1 MSDFIGTSSNDSI
14 TGRNGDDMI
23 EGGAGDDKLS
33 GGAGDDVL
41 SGGAGDDSLVGGAG
55 EDVLD
60 GGAGDDDLNGAAGDD
75 LFVYVA
81 AENGGATDSYK
92 GGSGVDT
99 IRLVLTR
106 DEWMDPALQAD
117 IAAYLSFMATN
128 THAKTGQAPDR
139 PFQFTAFDLSVTMME
154 RLEIVVDGV
163 AIDPT
168 DQGVT
173 LGADTIAADED
184 NLSVATVDVLA
195 NDSVPDL
202 IRDIAFTQPAHGT
215 ATLDASLT
223 DPSRPSTAVFTYT
236 PDSAHWQSLAVG
248 ETGTDSFTYTVTDAD
263 GDTQTVTVSVVIT
276 GSNDG
281 PVVTTAPGQEL
292 GTVVEAGNEDGG
304 AQAPGTPAATGTL
317 SASDVD
323 NNAVLSWS
331 GDADGTYGRFAID
344 PATGAWVYTLEN
356 GRDAT
361 QALAEGQSETET
373 FLATVT
379 DEHGATATQLVTV
392 TVTGINDSP
401 VAVADTAAASENET
415 VTIDVLAN
423 DTDVDAGSS
432 FTLIS
437 ADAPAGQGFVSI
449 AANQLVFAPGSDFDD
464 LSAGQTEIV
473 TVSYTMSDAFGAV
486 STSTVTITVTGTN
499 DGPVVG
505 AGDTSGAVIEAEP
518 VTGIPASATPVLA
531 ETAGPN
537 DVFATAQAIDRADMR
552 IASNPNLGDDSD
564 PAISITGS
572 IEGPTDEDVYRIEL
586 QPGETITLDIDFA
599 LGFGS
604 TAYDGYN
611 GAPGLDAF
619 VFIYDA
625 AGNLLNSNDDA
636 PTGLGGAGSVHVQ
649 DSYLQFTAPQAGSYY
664 IVVHDWNGDG
674 AMSQGPYTL
683 QVSLDSQNL
692 QLTDT
697 GSVAFIDLDLADGHS
712 VSVTP
717 GEGGYLGALT
727 AAVADPAT
735 GDGAGS
741 VRWDFSVSN
750 AAVQYLAEGETLTQS
765 YTLAVSDGQGGV
777 AEEIVTV
784 TVTGTNDQPVIT
796 TAFSTGD
803 VIEDVTATAGGQIH
817 FGDVDLR
824 DGHSVS
830 SEADLPGY
838 FGTFTAGLADASTGD
853 GSGRVDWSFE
863 VDPADIQH
871 LGAGQWVVQRYTVT
885 IDDGEGGTTQQL
897 VNVTITGTNDGPVIS
912 GPVDGIATEDG
923 AAITLDA
930 LAHATDADDDAVL
943 NVTGLPAT
951 LPAGVSFDA
960 ATSRFTLDPSH
971 PAFQVLSEGEVTVV
985 TVDYGVSDGSAVAP
999 ASVSWTVT
1007 GTNDAPTA
1015 AAVDGTVSEDGPALS
1030 IALAG
1035 ADADSE
1041 NDASNLTYTI
1051 VSGPSAGTAT
1061 ISGSTLTF
1069 DPGSSFDHL
1078 AAGETE
1084 EITLYYQA
1092 TDARGASSTGAPVAG
1107 PVTTLAHFDLADVTS
1122 ARSLAAETVAA
1133 GIGVSPLTA
1142 VGGLIGTPFSNHFYL
1157 NNWGT
1162 TLDTSKY
1169 YETTLDAG
1177 DSLVDLATV
1186 SFSVE
1191 NAGASASTWVLRSSA
1206 DGFTSDLATG
1216 TVTTQNVTN
1225 FTADLS
1231 GLADVSDAITF
1242 RWYFI
1247 TPNGGT
1253 TGLANHEPG
1262 GSGGGL
1268 SDAGQDVRFTGSFV
1282 TADLGAPVTITVTG
1296 VNDAPVI
1303 VQLAGD
1309 AATYTEGQSWA
1320 YLDTGRNAALSDIDN
1335 MNFAGGSLTIRIA
1348 DGGVAGEDA
1357 LYFIDI
1363 PGSGLTYSGNRLFVD
1378 GVEIGTFSPVGM
1390 ERVFTFNANA
1400 TPEHVQTLVRNMG
1413 YVGSGGN
1420 DPTEG
1425 TRTIEFVLTDGSGGT
1440 VSATTT
1446 LDVVGVNDAP
1456 AVSGPVAGTAAEDS
1470 ASATLSALATA
1481 SDPEGSALQVTGLP
1495 ATLPAGVSYDAATAS
1510 FTLDPAHAAYQS
1522 LGAGETTVVTVDYA
1536 VTDGTASTPGSASWT
1551 VTGTNDAPTIVAPGS
1566 VFAGPPATTFGG
1578 GHVDVTS
1585 TAAFTGTGAFSYEVT
1600 FKTSATGIYQ
1610 NVFSVGY
1617 FDTNK
1622 AAGITIAPDGTLHG
1636 NVINRHDSTV
1646 SSGVV
1651 TDGQWHTATFTHD
1664 GAGNFTLYLDGVE
1677 IDTAY
1682 APGVNLTHGVALIGA
1697 ANTDVRNAFQ
1707 GEIADAHIWT
1717 RELSAAE
1724 AADLSTP
1731 AADDAGLIGS
1741 YLFSSGSA
1749 ENVASGGMADGTIVG
1764 NVILGSGISAQVRE
1778 LPAGIAGAETAILSE
1793 TGSIL
1798 FTDAD
1803 LSDTHAASAAPQ
1815 GAGYVGTLTLSVDQA
1830 SNAVDWQFSVADSA
1844 LASLGAG
1851 ETLTQVYAVTVSDG
1865 KGGSAVQNVTVTL
1878 TGSNDAPVAAA
1889 DAAATD
1895 EDTAILIPNL
1905 AGNDTDA
1912 DGDALIVTGVPAV
1925 SAMGAALTLNPDGSV
1940 AYDPTG
1946 ASALEGLTRGEQAVD
1961 SFTYTV
1967 SDGQGGLATQTA
1979 HVTVSGKLEAP
1990 IANADSA
1997 ATGENVP
2004 TSGNVV
2010 ANDQVTGDTAPSGN
2024 ILVNPSFEDGNPI
2037 GPNSYTVVASVPGW
2051 TATDGVEVWGTGF
2064 LGNVAGD
2071 GGVFLELDQGGAQ
2084 DTYSQTLS
2092 TEAGREYR
2100 LSFDLAVRSGTDPAT
2115 NRVEFLVNGVSLG
2128 VFTPDSTSF
2137 ETYTVSFVGSGS
2149 DTIAF
2154 REPASS
2160 NDGVGG
2166 LIDNLRIE
2174 ADADVFVTAV
2184 NGGVSGVGA
2193 PVSGTSGGSFTVAAN
2208 GDYGFD
2214 PGTDFDYLA
2223 AGETATTSVTYT
2235 VTDDGGSATA
2245 SLTVTVTGTNDA
2257 PVVTAAAGGAITEA
2271 APNGGVDGFESGT
2284 AGWTMAGGG
2293 AVPNEGP
2300 NGGFSG
2306 MLGRFA
2312 GTGGA
2317 QAVSK
2322 TFSLDPAQA
2331 TTLIAF
2337 DFLKVD
2343 SWDAYNGDGL
2353 PGNEEIVV
2361 FVNGVAAFRFMP
2373 EGFDNPPGSDGAT
2386 GSFTL
2391 PGGITGTYSVTSSGS
2406 DTAIGFAG
2414 GFGDRV
2420 YAVELVLNGAGANVT
2435 LGFGSTLDQGIGDE
2449 AFGIDNVLVTHRLSD
2464 SGTAT
2469 FSDAD
2474 LTDTHSAAFAAQG
2487 AGYIGTFT
2495 LGPIDQAADSVGWHF
2510 EVDDRQ
2516 IDALGAG
2523 DTRVQS
2529 YAITISDG
2537 KGGSATEIVEVVMT
2551 GVNDVALIGGVSTG
2565 AVSEDGVLT
2574 ASGQLLVS
2582 DVDSGEAL
2590 LQPVAAGTAGDNG
2603 YGAFSVVADGQW
2615 SYALDNDNPV
2625 VQALGLG
2632 ETLTDT
2638 ITVTSADGTASET
2651 ITVTIAG
2658 AFDSGPNL
2666 IVDFEDLAGSFVADG
2681 YAGFDWDSPSGED
2694 ANASYGYVVGRG
2706 TSIGSGVS
2714 QTPGDQYVWSNGGT
2728 APLTLSRMDGS
2739 DFDFESGYFLAVQ
2752 QNTTLVF
2759 EGYDDGVLV
2768 ETHTV
2773 FLQANVSTFV
2783 DVDWGN
2789 IDTLVLNYPEG
2800 SVNLSMDNLAFVIG

>member
-14 TGRNGDDMI
+14 TGRNGDDLI
-23 EGGAGDDKLS
+23 EGGAGNDMLS

-41 SGGAGDDSLVGGAG
+41 AGGAGDDSLVGGSG
-55 EDVLD
+55 DDMLD
-60 GGAGDDDLNGAAGDD
+60 GGAGDDALNGAAGDD
-75 LFVYVA
+75 VFVYVA

-117 IAAYLSFMATN
+117 IVGYLSFLATN

-154 RLEIVVDGV
+154 TLEIVVDGV

-168 DQGVT
+168 DQDVT
-173 LGADTIAADED
+173 LGSDTISADED
-184 NLSVATVDVLA
+184 NLAVATVDVLA

-202 IRDIAFTQPAHGT
+202 IRDIGFTQPAHGT
-215 ATLDASLT
+215 ATLSANLS
-223 DPSRPSTAVFTYT
+223 DPSQPSSAVFTYT
-236 PDSAHWQSLAVG
+236 PDAAHWQSLALG

-263 GDTQTVTVSVVIT
+263 GDMQTVTVSVTIS

-281 PVVTTAPGQEL
+281 PVVTTAAGQAL
-292 GTVVEAGNEDGG
+292 GTVVEAGNRDDG
-304 AQAPGTPAATGTL
+304 AEAPGTPAATGTL
-317 SASDVD
+317 TASDVD
-323 NNAVLSWS
+323 NGAVLSWS
-331 GDADGTYGRFAID
+331 GGADGSYGSFAID
-344 PATGAWVYTLEN
+344 PATGVWTYTLAN
-356 GRDAT
+356 GREAT

-379 DEHGATATQLVTV
+379 DEHGATATQLVRI
-392 TVTGINDSP
+392 TVTGTNDSP
-401 VAVADTAAASENET
+401 IAVADTGAGAENEIL
-415 VTIDVLAN
+415 TIDVLAN

-432 FTLIS
+432 FTLVS
-437 ADAPAGQGFVSI
+437 ADAPEGQGFASI
-449 AANQLVFAPGSDFDD
+449 AGNQLVFAPGSDFDD

-473 TVSYTMSDAFGAV
+473 TVNYTMSDELGAV
-486 STSTVTITVTGTN
+486 STSTVTIVVTGTN
-499 DGPVVG
+499 DRPIIG
-505 AGDTSGAVIEAEP
+505 AGDRSGAVLEAEP
-518 VTGIPASATPVLA
+518 VTGVPASATPVLA
-531 ETAGPN
+531 ETAAPN
-537 DVFATAQAIDRADMR
+537 DVFATAQTIDRADLR
-552 IASNPNLGDDSD
+552 IASNPNLGDDGD
-564 PAISITGS
+564 PAISVTGS
-572 IEGPTDEDVYRIEL
+572 IDGPTDEDVYRIEL

-611 GAPGLDAF
+611 GTPGLDAF

-636 PTGLGGAGSVHVQ
+636 PTGLGGAGSVNVQ
-649 DSYLQFTAPQAGSYY
+649 DSYLQFTAAQAGSFY

-697 GSVAFIDLDLADGHS
+697 GSFGFSDLDLADGHS

-717 GEGGYLGALT
+717 EEGGYLGTLT
-727 AAVADPAT
+727 AAVSDPAT
-735 GDGAGS
+735 NDGAGTVS
-741 VRWDFSVSN
+741 WNFAVSN
-750 AAVQYLAEGETLTQS
+750 AAVQYLAQGETLTQS

-803 VIEDVTATAGGQIH
+803 VLEDVTATAAGQIQ

-824 DGHSVS
+824 DGHSVTS
-830 SEADLPGY
+830 AADLPGY
-838 FGTFTAGLADASTGD
+838 FGIFTAGLADASTGD

-863 VDPADIQH
+863 VDPAEIQH
-871 LGAGQWVVQRYTVT
+871 LGAGEWVVQRYTVT
-885 IDDGEGGTTQQL
+885 IADGEGGTTQQL
-897 VNVTITGTNDGPVIS
+897 VNVTIAGTNDGPVIS

-923 AAITLDA
+923 AAVTLDA
-930 LAHATDADDDAVL
+930 LAHATDADANAVL
-943 NVTGLPAT
+943 NVTGLPPA
-951 LPAGVSFDA
+951 LPAGVSFDS

-971 PAFQVLSEGEVTVV
+971 PAYQVLSEGEVTVV

-1078 AAGETE
+1078 AAGETQ

-1092 TDARGASSTGAPVAG
+1092 TDARGASSAGTPVAG

-1122 ARSLAAETVAA
+1122 ARSLAPEATAS
-1133 GIGVSPLTA
+1133 GISVSPLAA
-1142 VGGLIGTPFSNHFYL
+1142 VGGLTGTPFSNHFYL

-1169 YETTLDAG
+1169 YETTLDAQ
-1177 DSLVDLATV
+1177 DSIVDLAAV

-1191 NAGASASTWVLRSSA
+1191 NAGASVSTWVLRSSA
-1206 DGFTSDLATG
+1206 DGFTSNLATG

-1253 TGLANHEPG
+1253 AGLANHELG

-1268 SDAGQDVRFTGSFV
+1268 SDAGQDVRFTGSLV
-1282 TADLGAPVTITVTG
+1282 TADMGTPVTITVTG

-1303 VQLAGD
+1303 VQLVGD

-1320 YLDTGRNAALSDIDN
+1320 YLDAGRNAALSDIDN

-1348 DGGVAGEDA
+1348 GGGVAGEDA

-1413 YVGSGGN
+1413 YVSSGGN

-1440 VSATTT
+1440 VTAMTT

-1456 AVSGPVAGTAAEDS
+1456 VVSGPVAGTAAEDG
-1470 ASATLSALATA
+1470 ASATLSALANA
-1481 SDPEGSALQVTGLP
+1481 SDPEGAALQVTGVP
-1495 ATLPAGVSYDAATAS
+1495 ATLPAGVSYDTATAS
-1510 FTLDPAHAAYQS
+1510 FTLDPSHAVYQS
-1522 LGAGETTVVTVDYA
+1522 LAVGETTVVTVNYA
-1536 VTDGTASTPGSASWT
+1536 VTDGTASTPASVSWT
-1551 VTGTNDAPTIVAPGS
+1551 VSGTNDAPTIVAPGS

-1578 GHVDVTS
+1578 GYVDVTS

-1610 NVFSVGY
+1610 NLFSVGY

-1651 TDGQWHTATFTHD
+1651 TDGEWHTATFTHD
-1664 GAGNFTLYLDGVE
+1664 GAGNFTLYLDGVK
-1677 IDTAY
+1677 IDAAY

-1717 RELSAAE
+1717 RELSVAE
-1724 AADLSTP
+1724 AANMSTP

-1741 YLFSSGSA
+1741 YLLSSGSA

-1764 NVILGSGISAQVRE
+1764 NVMLGSAISAQVRE

-1830 SNAVDWQFSVADSA
+1830 SNAVDWKFSVADSA

-1878 TGSNDAPVAAA
+1878 TGSNDAP
-1889 DAAATD
+1889 
-1895 EDTAILIPNL
+1895 II
-1905 AGNDTDA
+1905 
-1912 DGDALIVTGVPAV
+1912 
-1925 SAMGAALTLNPDGSV
+1925 
-1940 AYDPTG
+1940 
-1946 ASALEGLTRGEQAVD
+1946 
-1961 SFTYTV
+1961 
-1967 SDGQGGLATQTA
+1967 
-1979 HVTVSGKLEAP
+1979 
-1990 IANADSA
+1990 
-1997 ATGENVP
+1997 
-2004 TSGNVV
+2004 
-2010 ANDQVTGDTAPSGN
+2010 
-2024 ILVNPSFEDGNPI
+2024 
-2037 GPNSYTVVASVPGW
+2037 
-2051 TATDGVEVWGTGF
+2051 
-2064 LGNVAGD
+2064 AGD
-2071 GGVFLELDQGGAQ
+2071 LSGGV
-2084 DTYSQTLS
+2084 
-2092 TEAGREYR
+2092 
-2100 LSFDLAVRSGTDPAT
+2100 
-2115 NRVEFLVNGVSLG
+2115 
-2128 VFTPDSTSF
+2128 
-2137 ETYTVSFVGSGS
+2137 
-2149 DTIAF
+2149 
-2154 REPASS
+2154 
-2160 NDGVGG
+2160 
-2166 LIDNLRIE
+2166 
-2174 ADADVFVTAV
+2174 
-2184 NGGVSGVGA
+2184 
-2193 PVSGTSGGSFTVAAN
+2193 
-2208 GDYGFD
+2208 
-2214 PGTDFDYLA
+2214 
-2223 AGETATTSVTYT
+2223 
-2235 VTDDGGSATA
+2235 
-2245 SLTVTVTGTNDA
+2245 
-2257 PVVTAAAGGAITEA
+2257 TEA
-2271 APNGGVDGFESGT
+2271 APNGGFDDFGT
-2284 AGWTMAGGG
+2284 GTEGWTMTGGG

-2306 MLGRFA
+2306 MLGRVG

-2331 TTLIAF
+2331 TTLIGF
-2337 DFLKVD
+2337 DFLKID

-2353 PGNEEIVV
+2353 PGNEEIIV

-2373 EGFDNPPGSDGAT
+2373 EGFGNPPGSDGAT

-2406 DTAIGFAG
+2406 DTAIGFLG

-2420 YAVELVLNGAGANVT
+2420 YAVSLVLDGAGANVT

-2449 AFGIDNVLVTHRLSD
+2449 AFGIDNMLVTHRLSD

-2469 FSDAD
+2469 FADAD

-2495 LGPIDQAADSVGWHF
+2495 LGLIDQAADSVGWHF
-2510 EVDDRQ
+2510 EVNDRQ

-2523 DTRVQS
+2523 DTSVQS
-2529 YAITISDG
+2529 YAITVSDG
-2537 KGGSATEIVEVVMT
+2537 KGGTATEMVEVVMT
-2551 GVNDVALIGGVSTG
+2551 GVNDAALIGGVSTG

-2582 DVDSGEAL
+2582 DVDTGEAL
-2590 LQPVAAGTAGDNG
+2590 LQAVAAGTTGDTG
-2603 YGAFSVVADGQW
+2603 YGAFSVGADGQW
-2615 SYALDNDNPV
+2615 SYALDNDNPL

-2638 ITVTSADGTASET
+2638 ITVTSADGTATET

-2666 IVDFEDLAGSFVADG
+2666 IVDFEDVAGSFVADG

-2694 ANASYGYVVGRG
+2694 ASASYGYVIGRG
-2706 TSIGSGVS
+2706 TSIGSGVN
-2714 QTPGDQYVWSNGGT
+2714 QQPGDQYVWSNGGT

-2752 QNTTLVF
+2752 QDTTLVF
-2759 EGYDDGVLV
+2759 EGYDNGVLV

-2783 DVDWGN
+2783 DVDWGD
-2789 IDTLVLNYPEG
+2789 IDTLVLNYPQG
-2800 SVNLSMDNLAFVIG
+2800 SVNLSMDNLAFVVG